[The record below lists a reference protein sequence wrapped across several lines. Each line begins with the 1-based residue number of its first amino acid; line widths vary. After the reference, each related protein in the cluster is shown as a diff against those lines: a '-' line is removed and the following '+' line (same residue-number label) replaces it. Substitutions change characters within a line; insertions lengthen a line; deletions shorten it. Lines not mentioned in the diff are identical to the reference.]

1 MNNIFLNNSYL
12 FEYFVVVLVLLLFFG
27 AAFFFKSEKLK
38 NWFGIGLL
46 IAPIIYFFL
55 TLDAFIINVPLSDD
69 YNLLETIY
77 NFKNE
82 SDFVSAVK
90 ILFEQVNQHRFAFER
105 IIMLIMVFFTGT
117 VNIKFQI
124 ILGNLFMLGILY
136 LFFRT
141 FKKERISWFYFIPV
155 PYVLFNLVYYENAF
169 WGIAALQNTPLIFF
183 AFLSSYGVSRQDK
196 YGWILGAIA
205 ALITTFVS
213 GSGLLAW
220 IVGAIILTLQKRYKL
235 LAYWLIIAV
244 GVFLFYFFFDYYF
257 ITSEGEK
264 VWKHPIFNTIFLLG
278 FWGNALY
285 LDVPHPTI
293 SVFYKDMVLCV
304 FLGIGI
310 GILFCTWLLRI
321 FLSKKPQWNDWFL
334 LGAFMF
340 VMGTGAMFVIS
351 RPLNNFLMYGGSIFS
366 RRYMIFG
373 VVLLATAYLVLII
386 ATKNFKYINRVA
398 AGLGLVS
405 FIFLNFFSY
414 FSSIPQIRRQYEDLS
429 LDPFYWENYNAFL
442 TTGNNFGDVPFWN
455 HPTRMKNLIKG
466 LEASGLSKIHD
477 SNQFPEFRKVL
488 LETEN
493 KTEIYKGKFDVKVDY
508 RHDGFNNLVKHLTF
522 QTEKDSDLL
531 PSYFILASKDH
542 TIILPALPVANSLM
556 NFLATR
562 TYYDDKVYQYP
573 LFRTKLPA
581 GKYDVWIMS
590 AKNTAA
596 GKWESRN
603 TRKKVFLF

>member
-1 MNNIFLNNSYL
+1 MNNIFLNDPYL
-12 FEYFVVVLVLLLFFG
+12 FEYFVVVLVLLLLFG
-27 AAFFFKSEKLK
+27 AAVFLKIEKFK
-38 NWFGIGLL
+38 NWLGIGLL
-46 IAPIIYFFL
+46 IAPVIYFFL
-55 TLDAFIINVPLSDD
+55 TLDALILNIPLTDD

-77 NFKNE
+77 KFKNE
-82 SDFVSAVK
+82 SNFISAIK

-124 ILGNLFMLGILY
+124 MLGNLFMLGILY
-136 LFFRT
+136 LFFLT

-196 YGWILGAIA
+196 NSWTLGALA

-213 GSGLLAW
+213 GSGLLTW

-235 LAYWLIIAV
+235 LAYWLVIAV
-244 GVFLFYFFFDYYF
+244 GVFLFYFLFDYYF
-257 ITSEGEK
+257 ITAEGEK

-285 LDVPHPTI
+285 LDAPHPLVPI
-293 SVFYKDMVLCV
+293 FYKDMVLCV

-310 GILFCTWLLRI
+310 GVLFFTWLLRI
-321 FLSKKPQWNDWFL
+321 VIFKKSQWNNWFL

-351 RPLNNFLMYGGSIFS
+351 RPINNFLMYGGSIFS

-386 ATKNFKYINRVA
+386 VTKNYRSVNRIAV
-398 AGLGLVS
+398 GLGLIS
-405 FIFLNFFSY
+405 FISLNFFSY
-414 FSSIPQIRRQYEDLS
+414 YSSITQIRKQYEDLA
-429 LDPFYWENYNAFL
+429 LDAFYWENYSTFL
-442 TTGNNFGDVPFWN
+442 TTGNHFGDVPFWN
-455 HPTRMKNLIKG
+455 HPTRMKDLIIG
-466 LEASGLSKIHD
+466 LEASGLSKIHA
-477 SNQFPEFRKVL
+477 SNQFPEFRQVL
-488 LETEN
+488 LKTEN
-493 KTEIYKGKFDVKVDY
+493 KKEIYKGKLDVSVDY

-522 QTEKDSDLL
+522 QTEKDSGLL
-531 PSYFILASKDH
+531 PSYFILSSKDH
-542 TIILPALPVANSLM
+542 TIILPALPIANSLM
-556 NFLATR
+556 SFLTTR
-562 TYYDDKVYQYP
+562 TYYDKVFQYP

-581 GKYDVWIMS
+581 GKYDIWIMS
-590 AKNTAA
+590 VKNTAA